1 MSRRIS
7 KLAGPTAVAAGMA
20 GSFIGEVVKLG
31 PMGLIGEVIRIEGDA
46 ATIQVYEDTT
56 GLKPGDPVEPSGEE
70 FCVEL
75 GPGILGGIFDGVQRP
90 LVSLAQGWGDFVSK
104 GARTSRLSRS
114 AIWDF
119 TPLVKPG
126 DRVAGGSVL
135 GTAPE
140 TRLILHRIMTPHGV
154 EGTVAQVH
162 GGLKTIMD
170 PVVELEDGTP
180 IFMRQKWNI
189 RAPRPVARGLPA
201 SKPLVT
207 GQRVIDTL
215 YPVALGGA
223 AIIPGGFGSGKT
235 VLEQTIAKHSSARII
250 VYIGCGERGNEMAD
264 TLEQLGSLTDPV
276 TGRPLMERT
285 ALIANTS
292 NMPVAAR
299 EASIY
304 TGVTIAEY
312 YRDMG
317 YDVAVLA
324 DSTSRWAEALREI
337 SSRLEEIPGEEGYPT
352 YLAGRLGA
360 FYERAGRARLY
371 GRPEEEG
378 SVTIIGAVSPPGGD
392 FSEPVTQASLRVA
405 STFWGLDTELAYQR
419 HFPAIS
425 WRTSFSL
432 VRRPLEKWFSDNAAS
447 GWAEMASRVHQILQ
461 REEELTEIA
470 RVVGADS
477 MEEKDRAAMEAGR
490 IIREG
495 YLRQSAVHPVDACC
509 PLPRQAVIL
518 RAALAFIDAM
528 AAAVA
533 RGAPLEEI
541 ESSPYME
548 RLLRLKEAPAEGVE
562 AEAAALRGESKK
574 FLEGLT
580 AS

>member
-1 MSRRIS
+1 
-7 KLAGPTAVAAGMA
+7 MA

-31 PMGLIGEVIRIEGDA
+31 PMGLIGEVIRIEGDI
-46 ATIQVYEDTT
+46 ATIQVYEDAT

-75 GPGILGGIFDGVQRP
+75 GPGLLGGIFDGVQRP
-90 LVSLAQGWGDFVSK
+90 LPALAQGWGDFIRK
-104 GARTSRLSRS
+104 GAKVHRLGRS

-119 TPLVKPG
+119 LPSVKPG
-126 DRVAGGSVL
+126 DKVAGGSILGSVL
-135 GTAPE
+135 E
-140 TRLILHRIMTPHGV
+140 TKLIPHKIMVPHGV
-154 EGTVAQVH
+154 KGTIAAVF
-162 GGLKTIMD
+162 GGLRTVMD
-170 PVVELEDGTP
+170 PVAELTGGTP
-180 IFMRQKWNI
+180 LYMRQKWNI
-189 RAPRPVARGLPA
+189 RRPRPVARRLP
-201 SKPLVT
+201 SIQPLLT
-207 GQRVIDTL
+207 GQRVVDSLFPI
-215 YPVALGGA
+215 ALGGA

-264 TLEQLGSLTDPV
+264 TLEQLGGLLDPA

-285 ALIANTS
+285 ILIANTS

-304 TGVTIAEY
+304 TGAAIAEY

-337 SSRLEEIPGEEGYPT
+337 SSRMEEIPGEEGYPT

-360 FYERAGRARLY
+360 FYERAGRVELA
-371 GRPEEEG
+371 GRPGETG
-378 SVTIIGAVSPPGGD
+378 SMTIIGAVSPPGGD

-419 HFPAIS
+419 HFPAIN
-425 WRTSFSL
+425 WRTSYSL
-432 VRRPLEKWFSDNAAS
+432 TYRSMARWYSENA
-447 GWAEMASRVHQILQ
+447 GKDWAEMIARLQAILQ
-461 REEELTEIA
+461 REEELEEIA
-470 RVVGADS
+470 RIVGADS
-477 MEEKDRAAMEAGR
+477 MEEKDRAAMRAGR

-509 PLPRQAVIL
+509 PLPRQRKTLEAML
-518 RAALAFIDAM
+518 DFIEAM
-528 AAAVA
+528 LAAVA
-533 RGAPLEEI
+533 GGAPLEEI
-541 ESSPYME
+541 EASPALE
-548 RLLRLKEAPAEGVE
+548 RLLRLKEAPADGLDAE
-562 AEAAALRGESKK
+562 AEALRKEYTS
-574 FLEGLT
+574 FMEGL
-580 AS
+580 AAP